1 MELTLTTPALLFPA
15 ISLLMLAYTNR
26 FMVLAQLIR
35 DLYAKYKEN
44 PDEVTK
50 GQLYNLKKRIVI
62 IKNMQIF
69 GGLSFFFCVMCM
81 FLLFFEIMFL
91 ADIVF
96 GISLLLLLF
105 SLGLL
110 VYELQISV
118 NALNIQ
124 LEDFEQYKPQVYQL
138 YEFFSLFHVILL

>member
-35 DLYAKYKEN
+35 DLYAKYRED

-81 FLLFFEIMFL
+81 FLLFFELMFI

-96 GISLLLLLF
+96 GVSLLLLLF

-118 NALNIQ
+118 NALNIAR
-124 LEDFEQYKPQVYQL
+124 DFDV
-138 YEFFSLFHVILL
+138 

>member
-35 DLYAKYKEN
+35 DLYAKYRED

-81 FLLFFEIMFL
+81 FLLFFELMFI

-96 GISLLLLLF
+96 GVSLLLLLF

-124 LEDFEQYKPQVYQL
+124 LEDFE
-138 YEFFSLFHVILL
+138 